1 MEGQVRRHPG
11 RGVWKENKKKNSSWP
26 LTLATFSTLA
36 WLSIELTLRSLSNCG
51 FLSGEPQS
59 NGSQPEVILPL
70 GEMLG
75 NVWTFL
81 TVTTGRRLLLSPRGQ
96 RPEIL
101 LNILYGTGTAPQQQ
115 MIQPKM
121 SIGPRM
127 RKEPCCRGW
136 SMPGLSKTL
145 NTCPRENKRHITL
158 NICTELIYKTLLVI
172 H

>member
-11 RGVWKENKKKNSSWP
+11 RGVWKENNKKKFILAFDFSHILYLSLVINRAD
-26 LTLATFSTLA
+26 TL
-36 WLSIELTLRSLSNCG
+36 ISNCG

-59 NGSQPEVILPL
+59 NGSQPEEILPL